1 MKCNA
6 VLLVF
11 ARSCCELVGRNM
23 RLAVLGADAAAGSAA
38 YAAAGIIDN
47 HDHAIELAVEIVVLV
62 IAGAED
68 FTRIINAV
76 KMHDIARADLETTAA
91 ADAGVA
97 IDGGQ
102 VRRHPNGAVTGGEC
116 AHHPKF
122 FIEASSLLATSNSA

>member
-38 YAAAGIIDN
+38 DAAAGIIDN
-47 HDHAIELAVEIVVLV
+47 HDHAIELAVEIIVLV

-91 ADAGVA
+91 ADAGLLSMEVRY
-97 IDGGQ
+97 DGIQ
-102 VRRHPNGAVTGGEC
+102 MEPSRVVNVRIILN
-116 AHHPKF
+116 
-122 FIEASSLLATSNSA
+122 SSLKRVLSWQHPTRH

>member
-1 MKCNA
+1 
-6 VLLVF
+6 
-11 ARSCCELVGRNM
+11 M

-47 HDHAIELAVEIVVLV
+47 HDHAIELAVEIIVLV

-91 ADAGVA
+91 ADAGLLSMEVRY
-97 IDGGQ
+97 DGIQ
-102 VRRHPNGAVTGGEC
+102 MEPSRVVNVRIILN
-116 AHHPKF
+116 
-122 FIEASSLLATSNSA
+122 SSLKRVLSWQHPTRH